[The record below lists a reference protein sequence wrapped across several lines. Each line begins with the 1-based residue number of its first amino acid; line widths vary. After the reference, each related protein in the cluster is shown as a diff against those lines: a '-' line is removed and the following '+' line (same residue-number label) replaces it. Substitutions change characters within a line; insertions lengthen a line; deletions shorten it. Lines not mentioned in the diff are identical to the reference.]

1 MNLLEEYSEK
11 FTILDKQSYEDGLGG
26 YAVRYI
32 DGAEIDVSVSYNA
45 SIQTEQ
51 AKAQGTTAVYVFLT
65 PKAINLQ
72 YHDVLRRKS
81 DNKIFRVTSDGDDN
95 RTPDSAGLDIRA
107 VTAEEWSLPSND

>member
-26 YAVRYI
+26 YAVRYV
-32 DGAEIDVSVSYNA
+32 DGAEIDISVRYDS
-45 SIQTEQ
+45 SLETEE
-51 AKAQGTTAVYVFLT
+51 AKAQGTTAVYGFLT
-65 PKAINLQ
+65 PKAVNLQ

-81 DNKIFRVTSDGDDN
+81 DNKIFRITSDGDDSK
-95 RTPDSAGLDIRA
+95 TPDSSSIDSRA